1 MRKKI
6 EFKGRSW
13 EFPLGENGG
22 GMLIT
27 KKNLY
32 IYIHIYL
39 YIYIYIHIYT
49 YIYEEKKGKMKVNGE
64 NPLRIRNGF
73 PKGARGVMEWFG
85 LK

>member
-6 EFKGRSW
+6 EFTGRSW

-22 GMLIT
+22 GMLIK

-32 IYIHIYL
+32 IYIYL
-39 YIYIYIHIYT
+39 YT
-49 YIYEEKKGKMKVNGE
+49 YMMKRGKKGKTKVNSE
-64 NPLRIRNGF
+64 NPSRIRNGF